1 VDCQLGGLN
10 EVLGSEGLLDGG
22 VRTGGV
28 TEAELTI
35 GELRDGVTTGTET
48 GEKGPLDKED
58 KERLPAGLDG
68 DGGEAS
74 GDTTPGADRL
84 SEGLEAGEVTKGRS
98 RLSLSLDSTAMDLV
112 GPTDGDGGGGEGS
125 GRSVPAGVRMLS
137 LPRTIATDSDA
148 GTTDGDSCPDC

>member
-1 VDCQLGGLN
+1 
-10 EVLGSEGLLDGG
+10 LGSEGLLDAG
-22 VRTGGV
+22 VRSGGV

-48 GEKGPLDKED
+48 GGEGPLDKD
-58 KERLPAGLDG
+58 GKEKLPAGLDG

-112 GPTDGDGGGGEGS
+112 DPTDGDGGGGEGS

-137 LPRTIATDSDA
+137 LLRTIATDSDA